1 MEPLKVVARLW
12 ERIEARDWDGVAGLI
27 AEDAVIE
34 WPVSGERIVGRAN
47 FVAVLRDE
55 DTDASASASA
65 SEGTLGKVEVL
76 RILADGDLVVT
87 EVEMPEEHVLY
98 RAVSLWTVRDGEI
111 VGAREYWTSPGQD
124 PAPRW
129 RAVYVEPLVADWAVC
144 SRNSPRRPAS

>member
-1 MEPLKVVARLW
+1 MEPLKVVAQLW
-12 ERIEARDWDGVAGLI
+12 ERIEARDWDGVTGLI

-47 FVAVLRDE
+47 FIAVLRDE
-55 DTDASASASA
+55 GDAGDAAG
-65 SEGTLGKVEVL
+65 EGGGDERTTGQVEVL

-87 EVEMPEEHVLY
+87 EVEIPEDHVLY
-98 RAVSLWTVRDGEI
+98 RAVSLWTVREGEI

-129 RAVYVEPLVADWAVC
+129 RAGYVEPLVAD
-144 SRNSPRRPAS
+144 

>member
-1 MEPLKVVARLW
+1 MEPLKVVAQLW
-12 ERIEARDWDGVAGLI
+12 ERIEARDWDGVAALI

-55 DTDASASASA
+55 GDDSADDERS
-65 SEGTLGKVEVL
+65 LGAVEVL

-87 EVEMPEEHVLY
+87 EVEIPEEHVVY

-129 RAVYVEPLVADWAVC
+129 RAVYVEPLVAD
-144 SRNSPRRPAS
+144 

>member
-1 MEPLKVVARLW
+1 MEPLSVVARLW
-12 ERIEARDWDGVAGLI
+12 ERIEARDWDGVCELI

-34 WPVSGERIVGRAN
+34 WPVSSERIVGRAN
-47 FVAVLRDE
+47 FIAVLSD
-55 DTDASASASA
+55 DTDTD
-65 SEGTLGKVEVL
+65 EGPVEVL

-87 EVEMPEEHVLY
+87 EVEIPQDHVVY

-129 RAVYVEPLVADWAVC
+129 RAGYVEPLTAD
-144 SRNSPRRPAS
+144 

>member
-1 MEPLKVVARLW
+1 MEPLKVVAQLW

-47 FVAVLRDE
+47 FIAVNSDDGYADE
-55 DTDASASASA
+55 RT
-65 SEGTLGKVEVL
+65 VELL
-76 RILADGDLVVT
+76 RILSEGNLVVT
-87 EVEMPEEHVLY
+87 EVEIPQDHVVY

-111 VGAREYWTSPGQD
+111 VEAREYWTSPGQD

-129 RAVYVEPLVADWAVC
+129 RAGYVEPLVAD
-144 SRNSPRRPAS
+144 

>member
-12 ERIEARDWDGVAGLI
+12 ERIEARDWDGVAGLV

-34 WPVSGERIVGRAN
+34 WPVSGERIVGRNN
-47 FVAVLRDE
+47 FIAVLSDE
-55 DTDASASASA
+55 ADGTDERS
-65 SEGTLGKVEVL
+65 LGSVEVL

-87 EVEMPEEHVLY
+87 EVEIPEDHVLY
-98 RAVSLWTVRDGEI
+98 RAVSLWTIRDGLV

-129 RAVYVEPLVADWAVC
+129 RAVYVEPLVAD
-144 SRNSPRRPAS
+144 

>member
-1 MEPLKVVARLW
+1 MEPLKVVAHLW
-12 ERIEARDWDGVAGLI
+12 ERIEARDWDGVAALV

-55 DTDASASASA
+55 GED
-65 SEGTLGKVEVL
+65 SEDDERPLGAVEVL

-87 EVEMPEEHVLY
+87 EVEIPEEHVVY
-98 RAVSLWTVRDGEI
+98 RAVSLWTVRNGEI

-129 RAVYVEPLVADWAVC
+129 RAVYVEPLVAD
-144 SRNSPRRPAS
+144 

>member
-1 MEPLKVVARLW
+1 MEPLNVVAQLW
-12 ERIEARDWDGVAGLI
+12 ERIEARDWDGVAKLI

-47 FVAVLRDE
+47 FVAVNSDDGYSDE
-55 DTDASASASA
+55 RS
-65 SEGTLGKVEVL
+65 VELL

-87 EVEMPEEHVLY
+87 EVEIPQDHVVY

-129 RAVYVEPLVADWAVC
+129 RAGYVEPLVAD
-144 SRNSPRRPAS
+144 

>member
-1 MEPLKVVARLW
+1 MEPLSVVARLW
-12 ERIEARDWDGVAGLI
+12 ERIEARDWDGVSELI

-34 WPVSGERIVGRAN
+34 WPVSSERIVGRAN
-47 FVAVLRDE
+47 FIAVLSD
-55 DTDASASASA
+55 DTDTD
-65 SEGTLGKVEVL
+65 EGPVEVL

-87 EVEMPEEHVLY
+87 EVEIPQDHVVY

-129 RAVYVEPLVADWAVC
+129 RAGYVEPLTAD
-144 SRNSPRRPAS
+144 

>member
-1 MEPLKVVARLW
+1 MEPLKVVAHLW
-12 ERIEARDWDGVAGLI
+12 ERIEARDWDGVAALI

-55 DTDASASASA
+55 GEDPEDD
-65 SEGTLGKVEVL
+65 ERTLGAVEVL

-87 EVEMPEEHVLY
+87 EVEIPEDHVVY

-129 RAVYVEPLVADWAVC
+129 RAVYVEPLVAD
-144 SRNSPRRPAS
+144 

>member
-1 MEPLKVVARLW
+1 MEPLTVVAQLW

-47 FVAVLRDE
+47 FIAVNSDDGYADE
-55 DTDASASASA
+55 RS
-65 SEGTLGKVEVL
+65 VELL
-76 RILADGDLVVT
+76 RILADGNLVVT
-87 EVEMPEEHVLY
+87 EVEIPQDHVVY

-129 RAVYVEPLVADWAVC
+129 RAGYVEPLVAD
-144 SRNSPRRPAS
+144 

>member
-1 MEPLKVVARLW
+1 MARLW

-47 FVAVLRDE
+47 FIAVNSDDGYSDE
-55 DTDASASASA
+55 
-65 SEGTLGKVEVL
+65 KPVRVL
-76 RILADGDLVVT
+76 RILADGDDVVT
-87 EVEMPEEHVLY
+87 EVEMPQDHVVY

-129 RAVYVEPLVADWAVC
+129 RAGYVEPMAAD
-144 SRNSPRRPAS
+144 

>member
-1 MEPLKVVARLW
+1 MEPLKVVAQLW

-47 FVAVLRDE
+47 FVAVNSDDGYADE
-55 DTDASASASA
+55 RS
-65 SEGTLGKVEVL
+65 VELL
-76 RILADGDLVVT
+76 RILADGNLVVT
-87 EVEMPEEHVLY
+87 EVEIPQDHVVY

-129 RAVYVEPLVADWAVC
+129 RAGYVEPLAAD
-144 SRNSPRRPAS
+144 

>member
-12 ERIEARDWDGVAGLI
+12 ERIEARDWDGVAKLV

-47 FVAVLRDE
+47 FIAVLAE
-55 DTDASASASA
+55 DDDADGVGVGSGAGVGDPGEDAHGAS
-65 SEGTLGKVEVL
+65 VEVL
-76 RILADGDLVVT
+76 RLLADGDLVVT
-87 EVEMPEEHVLY
+87 EVEIPQEHVVY
-98 RAVSLWTVRDGEI
+98 RAVSLWTVRDGEV

-129 RAVYVEPLVADWAVC
+129 RAGYVEPLVAD
-144 SRNSPRRPAS
+144 

>member
-1 MEPLKVVARLW
+1 MEPLNVVAQLW
-12 ERIEARDWDGVAGLI
+12 ERIEARDWDGVAKLI

-47 FVAVLRDE
+47 FIAVNSDDGYTDE
-55 DTDASASASA
+55 RS
-65 SEGTLGKVEVL
+65 VELL

-87 EVEMPEEHVLY
+87 EVEMPQDHVLY

-129 RAVYVEPLVADWAVC
+129 RAGYVEPLAAAD
-144 SRNSPRRPAS
+144 

>member
-1 MEPLKVVARLW
+1 MEPLKVVAQLW

-47 FVAVLRDE
+47 FIAVNSDDGYADE
-55 DTDASASASA
+55 RS
-65 SEGTLGKVEVL
+65 VELL
-76 RILADGDLVVT
+76 RILADGNLVVT
-87 EVEMPEEHVLY
+87 EVEIPQDHVVY

-129 RAVYVEPLVADWAVC
+129 RAGYVEPLVAD
-144 SRNSPRRPAS
+144 

>member
-1 MEPLKVVARLW
+1 MEPLKVVAQLW
-12 ERIEARDWDGVAGLI
+12 ERIEARDWNGVSGLI

-47 FVAVLRDE
+47 FIAVLRDE
-55 DTDASASASA
+55 GEAGDAGGSGGGD
-65 SEGTLGKVEVL
+65 ERTTGQVEVL

-87 EVEMPEEHVLY
+87 EVEIPEDHVLY

-129 RAVYVEPLVADWAVC
+129 RAGYVEPLVAD
-144 SRNSPRRPAS
+144 

>member
-1 MEPLKVVARLW
+1 MEPLRVVARLW

-47 FVAVLRDE
+47 FIAVNSDDGYSDE
-55 DTDASASASA
+55 
-65 SEGTLGKVEVL
+65 KPVRVL
-76 RILADGDLVVT
+76 RILADGDDVVT
-87 EVEMPEEHVLY
+87 EVEMPQDHVVY

-129 RAVYVEPLVADWAVC
+129 RAGYVEPMAAD
-144 SRNSPRRPAS
+144 

>member
-1 MEPLKVVARLW
+1 MEPLKVVAQLW
-12 ERIEARDWDGVAGLI
+12 ERIEARDWDGVTGLI

-47 FVAVLRDE
+47 FIAVLRDE
-55 DTDASASASA
+55 GDAGDAGGGS
-65 SEGTLGKVEVL
+65 GTGYGGDGGGDERTTGQVEVL

-87 EVEMPEEHVLY
+87 EVEIPEDHVLY
-98 RAVSLWTVRDGEI
+98 RAVSLWTVRNGEI

-129 RAVYVEPLVADWAVC
+129 RAGYVEPLVAD
-144 SRNSPRRPAS
+144 

>member
-1 MEPLKVVARLW
+1 MEPLNVVAHLW
-12 ERIEARDWDGVAGLI
+12 QRIEARDWDGVADLI

-34 WPVSGERIVGRAN
+34 WPVSGERIVGRDN
-47 FVAVLRDE
+47 FIAVNSD
-55 DTDASASASA
+55 DGYT
-65 SEGTLGKVEVL
+65 VERSVELL

-87 EVEMPEEHVLY
+87 EVEMPQDHVRY

-129 RAVYVEPLVADWAVC
+129 RAGYVEALPAD
-144 SRNSPRRPAS
+144 

>member
-1 MEPLKVVARLW
+1 MARLW
-12 ERIEARDWDGVAGLI
+12 ERIEARDWDGVAGLV

-55 DTDASASASA
+55 EDDTGGRSIGS
-65 SEGTLGKVEVL
+65 VEVL

-87 EVEMPEEHVLY
+87 EVEIPEDHVLY
-98 RAVSLWTVRDGEI
+98 RAVSLWTVRGGQV

-129 RAVYVEPLVADWAVC
+129 RAVYVEPLVAD
-144 SRNSPRRPAS
+144 

>member
-12 ERIEARDWDGVAGLI
+12 ERIEARDWDGMAALI

-55 DTDASASASA
+55 GEDSADDESS
-65 SEGTLGKVEVL
+65 LGAVEVL

-87 EVEMPEEHVLY
+87 EVEIPEEHVVY

-129 RAVYVEPLVADWAVC
+129 RAVYVEPLVAD
-144 SRNSPRRPAS
+144 

>member
-12 ERIEARDWDGVAGLI
+12 ERIEARDWDGVAGLV

-47 FVAVLRDE
+47 FIAVLRDE
-55 DTDASASASA
+55 EDDTGGRSIGS
-65 SEGTLGKVEVL
+65 VEVL

-87 EVEMPEEHVLY
+87 EVEIPEDHVLY
-98 RAVSLWTVRDGEI
+98 RAVSLWTVHGGQV

-129 RAVYVEPLVADWAVC
+129 RAVYVEPLVAD
-144 SRNSPRRPAS
+144 